1 MGMQCVFNFQDRK
14 LLQIN
19 VKVLLVQIQ
28 NRNHRHQ
35 YHQLKYHQRHVPIH
49 ASNHRH
55 AQLLINMIQDCEA
68 TDLRALQQ
76 GEKVKPHKVEEEI
89 IITII
94 IIIITIIIIII
105 TVIIIITIIQVTCG
119 LFLVN
124 SGVIWE
130 KMEGSSINLT
140 GKSKAKV
147 ELVQINININL
158 TANKSA
164 AKAQL

>member
-1 MGMQCVFNFQDRK
+1 MHPLTAK
-14 LLQIN
+14 LE
-19 VKVLLVQIQ
+19 
-28 NRNHRHQ
+28 
-35 YHQLKYHQRHVPIH
+35 
-49 ASNHRH
+49 
-55 AQLLINMIQDCEA
+55 LINMMVIQDCEA

-76 GEKVKPHKVEEEI
+76 GEKVKPHKVEEEKI
-89 IITII
+89 IITITITFI
-94 IIIITIIIIII
+94 I
-105 TVIIIITIIQVTCG
+105 VQVTCG

>member
-1 MGMQCVFNFQDRK
+1 M
-14 LLQIN
+14 
-19 VKVLLVQIQ
+19 
-28 NRNHRHQ
+28 
-35 YHQLKYHQRHVPIH
+35 
-49 ASNHRH
+49 
-55 AQLLINMIQDCEA
+55 
-68 TDLRALQQ
+68 
-76 GEKVKPHKVEEEI
+76 KPHKVEKEI
-89 IITII
+89 IIVVTIIVIITII
-94 IIIITIIIIII
+94 IIVIIIA
-105 TVIIIITIIQVTCG
+105 IITIIQVTCG

-147 ELVQINININL
+147 ELGQINININL